1 VWETDLQNPCF
12 ADYAELCGARGFRVQ
27 APGELDAAIAEAIGH
42 PGPSLVEI
50 VADPELI

>member
-1 VWETDLQNPCF
+1 MWETSLHNPRF
-12 ADYAELCGARGFRVQ
+12 ADYAELCGAKGFLVQ
-27 APGELDAAIAEAIGH
+27 TPGELDTTLRDAIAH